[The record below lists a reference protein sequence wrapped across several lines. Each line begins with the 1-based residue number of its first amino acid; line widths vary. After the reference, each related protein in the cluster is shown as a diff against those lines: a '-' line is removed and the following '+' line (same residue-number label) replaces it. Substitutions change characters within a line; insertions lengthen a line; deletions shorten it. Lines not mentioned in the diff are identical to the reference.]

1 MGELVR
7 TNQLAFGPDAGANV
21 PPEARCCDCCGAVT
35 PCVCA
40 CGVSFCSRACLKEA
54 WPEHAPSC
62 AVVFKNGP
70 VAYTTLNEREFGDAR
85 GPDDRPVSES
95 CAHCGV
101 RGATSRCSR
110 CRQVVYCGRAC
121 QAAAWGRHRKRV
133 KIVKIDGVWANGQKQ
148 EWNSGGHVLARHDD
162 LGRRPSAGGAS
173 PATTTSAGGAS
184 TSSGC
189 TTLKR

>member
-1 MGELVR
+1 MLRPLRHYYTMRVR
-7 TNQLAFGPDAGANV
+7 LRCVLLLARVSEGGV
-21 PPEARCCDCCGAVT
+21 ARA
-35 PCVCA
+35 
-40 CGVSFCSRACLKEA
+40 R
-54 WPEHAPSC
+54 

-121 QAAAWGRHRKRV
+121 QAAAWGRHRKLC
-133 KIVKIDGVWANGQKQ
+133 K
-148 EWNSGGHVLARHDD
+148 
-162 LGRRPSAGGAS
+162 
-173 PATTTSAGGAS
+173 
-184 TSSGC
+184 
-189 TTLKR
+189 